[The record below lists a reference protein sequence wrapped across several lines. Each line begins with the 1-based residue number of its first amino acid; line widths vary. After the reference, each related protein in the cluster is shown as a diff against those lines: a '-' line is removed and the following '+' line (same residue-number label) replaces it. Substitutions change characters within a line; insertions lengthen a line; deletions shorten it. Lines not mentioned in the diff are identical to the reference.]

1 LRPGLAIVHDGH
13 NGVWGAFHVFQ
24 RLGLLIGLVIPAL
37 LTVASAAEVRGVQV
51 SQDGGQTLVQL
62 RLSQQPRYQVFSL
75 SNPHRLV
82 VDIEGGRIAPS
93 ALPLPREAGPV
104 RQVRFARQP
113 NGVLRVVLDLDRALE
128 HGSQVLPNGAAGM
141 QMLISLR
148 QPGMAAAPAAPP
160 AAPPAPPVARAA
172 PARPAA
178 APAAAQRNTAAS
190 PVRSLPS
197 GAAGRDLVI
206 VVDAGHGGK
215 DPGAIGPS
223 GIREKDITLAISRRI
238 VALLDEE
245 PGMRGQLTRSGDYFV
260 VLRDRMERARSAQAD
275 FFLSIHADAINNRQ
289 VRGSSVYA
297 LSTKG
302 ATDEA
307 ARRLAARENAADLI
321 GGVQLANK
329 ERTLASVLMD
339 LSQRAAISTS
349 VEAGDVI
356 LGELARVGPLL
367 RTSVQQAPFLVLKS
381 PDVPSLLIETAFI
394 SNPQDERNLTTAQ
407 YQDRVARAVVAG
419 VRRYF
424 YDNPPPGT
432 LVASLGERGAPVQPV
447 EHVIRRGETLS
458 AVASRYNVSVRQIR
472 AANNLRG
479 DRVVVGQVLRIPA
492 AQGT

>member
-1 LRPGLAIVHDGH
+1 M
-13 NGVWGAFHVFQ
+13 FQ
-24 RLGLLIGLVIPAL
+24 RLGLLIGLMISAA
-37 LTVASAAEVRGVQV
+37 LTVASAAEVRGVKV
-51 SQDGGQTLVQL
+51 SQEGAQTVVQL
-62 RLSQQPRYQVFSL
+62 RLSQQSRFQVFSL
-75 SNPHRLV
+75 TGPHRLV
-82 VDIEGGRIAPS
+82 VDIEGGRIAPT

-113 NGVLRVVLDLDRALE
+113 NGVLRVVLDLNRPLE
-128 HGSQVLPNGAAGM
+128 YSSQQVPNGAAGT
-141 QMLISLR
+141 QVLINLR
-148 QPGMAAAPAAPP
+148 QPGAAVATVASAPV
-160 AAPPAPPVARAA
+160 PAPARAA
-172 PARPAA
+172 ATTP
-178 APAAAQRNTAAS
+178 APATREAS
-190 PVRSLPS
+190 PVRTLTA
-197 GAAGRDLVI
+197 GASGRDLVV

-245 PGMRGQLTRSGDYFV
+245 PGMRGQLTRSGDYFI

-275 FFLSIHADAINNRQ
+275 FFLSVHADAINNRK

-349 VEAGDVI
+349 IEAGDVI

-424 YDNPPPGT
+424 YNNPPPGT
-432 LVASLGERGAPVQPV
+432 LVAALGARGAEPLRPV

-458 AVASRYNVSVRQIR
+458 ALATRYNVSVRQIR
-472 AANNLRG
+472 AENNLRG
-479 DRVVVGQVLRIPA
+479 DRVVVGQVLRIPS

>member
-1 LRPGLAIVHDGH
+1 MRG
-13 NGVWGAFHVFQ
+13 FHVFQ
-24 RLGLLIGLVIPAL
+24 RLGLLIGLVFASL
-37 LTVASAAEVRGVQV
+37 LAVATAAEVRGVQV
-51 SQDGGQTLVQL
+51 TQDGGQTLVQL
-62 RLSQQPRYQVFSL
+62 RLSQQPRFQVFSL
-75 SNPHRLV
+75 SSPHRLV

-104 RQVRFARQP
+104 RQVRFARQA

-128 HGSQVLPNGAAGM
+128 HGSQLRPGDGAGV

-148 QPGMAAAPAAPP
+148 PPGTPAAQAAAVPPP
-160 AAPPAPPVARAA
+160 AA
-172 PARPAA
+172 ARPAAVTA
-178 APAAAQRNTAAS
+178 APAAAPRNPA
-190 PVRSLPS
+190 PVRSLPA
-197 GAAGRDLVI
+197 GASGRDLVI

-238 VALLDEE
+238 VALLEDE

-349 VEAGDVI
+349 IEAGDVI
-356 LGELARVGPLL
+356 LGELAGVGPLL

-407 YQDRVARAVVAG
+407 YQDRIARAVVAG

-432 LVASLGERGAPVQPV
+432 LVASLGERGAGPRQPV

-472 AANNLRG
+472 AENNLRG
-479 DRVVVGQVLRIPA
+479 DRVVVGQVLRIPS

>member
-1 LRPGLAIVHDGH
+1 MRG
-13 NGVWGAFHVFQ
+13 FQVFQ
-24 RLGLLIGLVIPAL
+24 RLGLLIGLLFASL
-37 LTVASAAEVRGVQV
+37 LTVATAAEVRGVQV
-51 SQDGGQTLVQL
+51 TQDGGQTLVQL
-62 RLSQQPRYQVFSL
+62 RLSQQPRFQVFSL
-75 SNPHRLV
+75 SSPHRLV

-104 RQVRFARQP
+104 RQVRFARQA

-128 HGSQVLPNGAAGM
+128 HGSQLRPGDGAGV

-148 QPGMAAAPAAPP
+148 QPGSPAAAAPPP
-160 AAPPAPPVARAA
+160 AA
-172 PARPAA
+172 ARPAA
-178 APAAAQRNTAAS
+178 ATAAPAPAPAAAPRSPA
-190 PVRSLPS
+190 PVRSLPA
-197 GAAGRDLVI
+197 GASGRDLVI

-349 VEAGDVI
+349 IEAGDVI
-356 LGELARVGPLL
+356 LGELSGVGPLL

-407 YQDRVARAVVAG
+407 YQDRIARAVVAG

-432 LVASLGERGAPVQPV
+432 LVASLGERGAGPRQPV

-472 AANNLRG
+472 TENNLRG
-479 DRVVVGQVLRIPA
+479 DRVVVGQVLRIPS